1 MLSIKRRTF
10 VLGLLASA
18 SLPVS
23 ARISFAARG
32 PATDKF
38 FVLVILRGA
47 ADGLAV
53 IPPIGDPDYDK
64 ARNGLAFTRDQVSML
79 DQHFALHP
87 ALSDLK
93 PWYDA
98 KELIVFH
105 AVATQYRERSHFD
118 AQAIL
123 ENGLDDP
130 KHVSDGWLGRTL
142 ASVDWRER
150 ALAIGGGIPTVLA
163 GGDKVMTWSP
173 GRTSVPEQ
181 DLIERLAVMYDH
193 DLKRSGFGS
202 EIRASAGLI
211 EGATKGMRGMPTN
224 VDLAFS
230 TAAGMMSAENGPN
243 VTVISTNGWDTHNG
257 QGMETGRLAN
267 AVSALNGGL
276 LALRKGL
283 GEERWRRTCVLV
295 VSEFGRTVAQN
306 GTAGTDHGT
315 AGIALLAGGN
325 VAGGRV
331 IADWPGLSRKAL
343 YQGRDLAP
351 TLDTRAVIKGVLADH
366 LGISRRVLDKASFP
380 DTSEMKPV
388 PDLVKA

>member
-1 MLSIKRRTF
+1 
-10 VLGLLASA
+10 
-18 SLPVS
+18 
-23 ARISFAARG
+23 
-32 PATDKF
+32 
-38 FVLVILRGA
+38 
-47 ADGLAV
+47 
-53 IPPIGDPDYDK
+53 
-64 ARNGLAFTRDQVSML
+64 ML
-79 DQHFALHP
+79 DQRFGLHP

-142 ASVDWRER
+142 KAVGWKER
-150 ALAIGGGIPTVLA
+150 AFAVGGGIPTVLA
-163 GGDKVMTWSP
+163 GSDKVMTWSP
-173 GRTSVPEQ
+173 GRTSVPEP
-181 DLIERLAVMYDH
+181 DLIERLAMIYDH
-193 DLKRSGFGS
+193 DVKRSGFGS

-211 EGATKGMRGMPTN
+211 EGATKGMWGTPTN
-224 VDLAFS
+224 VSLAFS

-243 VTVISTNGWDTHNG
+243 VAVISTNGWDTHNG
-257 QGMETGRLAN
+257 QGLETGRLTN
-267 AVSALNGGL
+267 AVSALNDGL

-283 GEERWRRTCVLV
+283 GEARWAQTCVLV

-306 GTAGTDHGT
+306 GPAGTDHGT
-315 AGIALLAGGN
+315 AGFALLAGGN
-325 VAGGRV
+325 VAGGRIV
-331 IADWPGLSRKAL
+331 ADWPGLSGKAL

-351 TLDTRAVIKGVLADH
+351 TLDTRAVMKGVLADH
-366 LGISRRVLDKASFP
+366 LGITQRVLDDVSFP
-380 DTSEMKPV
+380 ETATLKPV